1 MNDVSVSRP
10 ASHRI
15 ARLLIPAVAVT
26 LGALIAWAAWAEIDQ
41 VTRVNGTVI
50 TASRNQVIQPMQR
63 SRVEDIHVREGD
75 QVEAGDPLISF
86 DRTRAVANWRDTRA
100 QVASRMATMA
110 RLRAELAGGEPEFP
124 PLLDE
129 YPDLK
134 ETNRQL
140 YTRRQESL
148 HREVESLESTLALIE
163 DELALTEPL
172 LERGDVSQV
181 EVLRLKRQRVET
193 LSKVI
198 NRRNEYYEEV
208 QSKLSEA
215 ESELESLQEQL
226 IEQAELVDY
235 TKISAPMSGVVRNVR
250 INTRGGV
257 APPGEEIMQIVP
269 IGDDY
274 VIEAEVQ
281 PKDIAY
287 VRPGLS
293 ATVKFG
299 AYDFMIYGSFP
310 GEVTFI
316 SADTIEDEGA
326 RSRGE
331 DQRYYRVHIRVAG
344 KDLVGMGPDPV
355 EVQPGMTA
363 TVEIKTGEN
372 TVLGFLSKPIV
383 RGVSESFGER

>member
-1 MNDVSVSRP
+1 MNDVSVSKP
-10 ASHRI
+10 ASHRV

-26 LGALIAWAAWAEIDQ
+26 LGALVAWAAWAEIDQ

-75 QVEAGDPLISF
+75 QVKAGDPLISF
-86 DRTRAVANWRDTRA
+86 DRTRAVAKWRDTRA
-100 QVASRMATMA
+100 QVASRMASIA
-110 RLRAELAGGEPEFP
+110 RLRGELAGSEPEFP

-134 ETNRQL
+134 QTNRQL
-140 YTRRQESL
+140 YTRRQQSL
-148 HREVESLESTLALIE
+148 NREVESLEATLALIE

-198 NRRNEYYEEV
+198 NRRNDYYQEV
-208 QSKLSEA
+208 QTKLSEA

-274 VIEAEVQ
+274 IIEAEVQ

-299 AYDFMIYGSFP
+299 AYDFMVYGSFP

-316 SADTIEDEGA
+316 SADTIEDEDA
-326 RSRGE
+326 RTRGE

-355 EVQPGMTA
+355 EIQPGMTA
-363 TVEIKTGEN
+363 TAEIKTGEN
-372 TVLGFLSKPIV
+372 TVLGFLSKPII